1 MSNEIREDILQ
12 AVSDGVKA
20 IAVSFFYQE
29 NYPNKASLVPIFVIM
44 E

>member
-1 MSNEIREDILQ
+1 VSNEIREDILQ

-29 NYPNKASLVPIFVIM
+29 NYPNKASLVSIFEVM